1 MDELTKVLIVDDHK
15 SLRNSF
21 EKEFCPDNGFKVVG
35 SIGAAAQAEAECHST
50 RPDIVI
56 MDVCTVGEISG
67 LKAAEAI
74 IKQNP
79 KVKIIVTSGFEE
91 ISYIPRAK
99 EIGAHAF
106 VNKDS
111 DLDYFRE
118 VAHRVLNGE
127 YVFPE
132 PKTIP
137 LPTGEAPFSKREM
150 EVLRLLCRQV
160 SNQEIADELHISYN
174 TVRRHIENMRQK
186 AGFDTATELV
196 IYVIS
201 NGWINPNT
209 K

>member
-1 MDELTKVLIVDDHK
+1 MRKKVLLVDDHK

-21 EKEFCPDNGFKVVG
+21 EKEFCPANGFDVVG
-35 SIGAAAQAEAECHST
+35 SIGSAAQAEAECLSV
-50 RPDIVI
+50 RPDLVI
-56 MDVCTVGEISG
+56 MDVCTVGTVSG
-67 LKAAEAI
+67 LTAAEDI
-74 IKQNP
+74 IKKHP
-79 KVKIIVTSGFEE
+79 HIRIIVTSGFEE

-111 DLDYFRE
+111 DLEYFRQ
-118 VAHRVLNGE
+118 VAHRVLQGE

-137 LPTGEAPFSKREM
+137 LPKGEAPFSKREM
-150 EVLRLLCRQV
+150 EVLQLLCRQV
-160 SNQEIADELHISYN
+160 SNQEIAEELHISTN

-209 K
+209 